1 MVMEEKKIHM
11 LKQYS
16 HIYLPYTPWIISET
30 QEFEKKQRERAEWR
44 EHNFS
49 GGKK

>member
-1 MVMEEKKIHM
+1 MEEKKIHM
-11 LKQYS
+11 LKQHS
-16 HIYLPYTPWIISET
+16 HIYLPYTWIISET
-30 QEFEKKQRERAEWR
+30 QEFEKKQRETGEWG

>member
-1 MVMEEKKIHM
+1 MIMEEKKIHM
-11 LKQYS
+11 LTQYS

-30 QEFEKKQRERAEWR
+30 QEFEKKQRERAEWG